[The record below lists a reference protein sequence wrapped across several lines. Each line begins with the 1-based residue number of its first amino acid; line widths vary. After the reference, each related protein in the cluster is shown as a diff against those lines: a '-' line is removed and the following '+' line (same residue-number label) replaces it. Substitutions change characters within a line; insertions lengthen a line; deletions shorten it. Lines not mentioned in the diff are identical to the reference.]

1 MTRRPLSH
9 PAHLYRGLGFILL
22 LLLLA
27 AGCTPAVGPGSQTGS
42 SPGLIPQVAAA
53 PSLDEAQKLFNAAG
67 GLDQPALDVPAASLE
82 KYKQVVDTVEKKVL
96 GKVAKPLEVNAYAL
110 LAFSQWRL
118 RAYAKAME
126 AGAKGRQIYETEQVS
141 TNPRGY
147 GMCLMVGGLCLASQT
162 YQEYK
167 NLPGPPTEDQ
177 AQSLTRRLQQAM
189 QAIDSVNSKLDRG
202 ADITVYA
209 NQWQLALVDAAV
221 RIWTSGLPR
230 EVWQPEVCRWLGR
243 AETVLAKF
251 PDTAYPRQ
259 SLTLTYKNK
268 FERLKQAEC
277 QGR

>member
-1 MTRRPLSH
+1 MA
-9 PAHLYRGLGFILL
+9 PAGLCQGY
-22 LLLLA
+22 
-27 AGCTPAVGPGSQTGS
+27 
-42 SPGLIPQVAAA
+42 
-53 PSLDEAQKLFNAAG
+53 G
-67 GLDQPALDVPAASLE
+67 G
-82 KYKQVVDTVEKKVL
+82 
-96 GKVAKPLEVNAYAL
+96 
-110 LAFSQWRL
+110 R
-118 RAYAKAME
+118 
-126 AGAKGRQIYETEQVS
+126 AKGRQIYETEQVS

-167 NLPGPPTEDQ
+167 NLPGPPTEEQ

-259 SLTLTYKNK
+259 SLTLTYKKK
-268 FERLKQAEC
+268 FDRLKQAEC

>member
-9 PAHLYRGLGFILL
+9 PAHFYRGLGFLLL

-27 AGCTPAVGPGSQTGS
+27 AGCASSAGPGRQPGP
-42 SPGLIPQVAAA
+42 SPGLIPQVEAA
-53 PSLDEAQKLFNAAG
+53 PSLKEAQQLFNEAG
-67 GLDQPALDVPAASLE
+67 GLDQPALDIPAASLE
-82 KYKQVVDTVEKKVL
+82 KYKQVVDTIETKVL
-96 GKVAKPLEVNAYAL
+96 GKAAKPLEVNAYAL

-126 AGAKGRQIYETEQVS
+126 AGSKGRQIYETGNLS
-141 TNPRGY
+141 TNLRDY

-167 NLPGPPTEDQ
+167 NLPGPPTKDQ
-177 AQSLTRRLQQAM
+177 AQNLTGRLQQAM
-189 QAIDSVNSKLDRG
+189 QAIDSVNSHVDRRE
-202 ADITVYA
+202 DIAVYA

-230 EVWQPEVCRWLGR
+230 EVWQPEVCRWLKR
-243 AETVLAKF
+243 AEPVLAKF
-251 PDTAYPRQ
+251 PDTAYARQ

-268 FERLKQAEC
+268 FERLKKAEC
-277 QGR
+277 GGQ